1 MQDERSHLFQ
11 RTAGR
16 GGHRRGSGRHGDG
29 GNPFGG
35 NPFGGNPFG
44 FGPLGGMRGG
54 FPWAFFGRGPRAK
67 RGDVRAG
74 ILVLLREQPRNGYQI
89 MQELQDRSQGMWRPS
104 PGSVYPALQLLEDE
118 GLVRS
123 EEAPGGGRLFRL
135 TADGEKYVDQHE
147 EELAAPWEAM
157 SGFGAGKDVAHIA
170 LLIRSVVQAAVQ
182 VARTGTPTQI
192 AQARKLLTE
201 ARKSLYRLLSEDDDG
216 GEG

>member
-1 MQDERSHLFQ
+1 MRHEPSDFFQ
-11 RTAGR
+11 EAAGR
-16 GGHRRGSGRHGDG
+16 GGHRRGRGRRGDSEH
-29 GNPFGG
+29 PFGG

-54 FPWAFFGRGPRAK
+54 FPWALFGRGPRAK

-89 MQELQDRSQGMWRPS
+89 MQELEERSQGMWRPS

-135 TADGEKYVDQHE
+135 TKEGEKYVDRHE
-147 EELAAPWEAM
+147 RELAAPWEAM
-157 SGFGAGKDVAHIA
+157 SGSATGSDVANTA
-170 LLIRSVVQAAVQ
+170 MLIRSVAQAAIQ
-182 VARTGTPTQI
+182 VVRTGTPSQV